1 MKIVYLGFLGNCD
14 RSIFKVRFEK
24 DFEKDFEIGSMS
36 YREAVAIIS
45 KLKGSSPR
53 DSSMT
58 LITRNLST
66 GNDNPVYFVRKEQK
80 IPDSSVE
87 KVGEIRKV
95 DLDFLGD
102 GQGYL
107 TDKIRLL
114 RLIKNGLV
122 TLPIQFVYREDT
134 EPVPS
139 MGYDDGKSSIKAIC
153 HIEDKEVETV
163 NNFISDNKLPF
174 NDGALQ
180 LALESYELS
189 YYTINPGLSFISSM
203 VAIESLL
210 NPANSEVTYRVSR
223 NLAVLLG
230 KDLLSSVKLF
240 EKMKKLYSTRSSI
253 AHGAKSENIEL
264 EDLAAIREFARLTVV
279 TYKMTGLDKKII
291 LDKLHSMGF
300 REVRPWKI
308 PVY

>member
-1 MKIVYLGFLGNCD
+1 
-14 RSIFKVRFEK
+14 
-24 DFEKDFEIGSMS
+24 
-36 YREAVAIIS
+36 
-45 KLKGSSPR
+45 
-53 DSSMT
+53 
-58 LITRNLST
+58 
-66 GNDNPVYFVRKEQK
+66 
-80 IPDSSVE
+80 
-87 KVGEIRKV
+87 
-95 DLDFLGD
+95 
-102 GQGYL
+102 
-107 TDKIRLL
+107 
-114 RLIKNGLV
+114 
-122 TLPIQFVYREDT
+122 
-134 EPVPS
+134 
-139 MGYDDGKSSIKAIC
+139 
-153 HIEDKEVETV
+153 
-163 NNFISDNKLPF
+163 
-174 NDGALQ
+174 
-180 LALESYELS
+180 
-189 YYTINPGLSFISSM
+189 M